1 MTEKELDRLMRR
13 VLIDAA
19 KRDLDKQSQAKQP
32 GPQFRPSRAYRRQV
46 RAMLRDPLRWSARRR
61 RPTLSPILH
70 QAAMFAL
77 VTVLGLAMTVASV
90 PSARAS
96 VIRWAE
102 KWVENTIEFRYS
114 GEQDNL
120 ALPEYEITALPTGFV
135 EVSRDNVDPTLT
147 FITYENENGDVIWF
161 EYSKMQQGSMTFF
174 ETDDADVEDI
184 TINQKRGKYFQ
195 ALTPG
200 NNNTVYWMDETQNIS
215 FDIDA
220 NLERSVILHM
230 AESVK
235 LVKTPK

>member
-1 MTEKELDRLMRR
+1 MTEKELDRLMRQ

-19 KRDLDKQSQAKQP
+19 KPDQTSRP
-32 GPQFRPSRAYRRQV
+32 GPAFRPSRAYQRQV
-46 RAMLRDPLRWSARRR
+46 RAMLRDPLRWSARRS
-61 RPTLSPILH
+61 RPALSPVMR
-70 QAAMFAL
+70 QVAMFAL
-77 VTVLGLAMTVASV
+77 VTVLGLAAAVASV

-96 VIRWAE
+96 VVRWVE

-114 GEQDNL
+114 GEQDNS
-120 ALPEYEITALPTGFV
+120 ALPEYGITALPAGFV
-135 EVSRDNVDPTLT
+135 ETSREDVGPDLK
-147 FITYENENGDVIWF
+147 FITYENDAGDAIWF

-174 ETDDADVEDI
+174 ETDDSEVEDI
-184 TINQKRGKYFQ
+184 MINQKRGKYLQ

-230 AESVK
+230 AESVE
-235 LVKTPK
+235 LVKTPN